1 MAPDVIEFR
10 VKDGVLEYRTINLT
24 VEEVTDL
31 NGMSVKVLSYTNYH
45 GEMYTNWYPVPTI
58 EK

>member
-1 MAPDVIEFR
+1 MVPDVIEFR

-31 NGMSVKVLSYTNYH
+31 NGMSVKVLSYTNYL
-45 GEMYTNWYPVPTI
+45 GEAYTNWYPVPTV
-58 EK
+58 E